1 MNDISF
7 KAILSDAPTFG
18 QERQIVIRADRIGL
32 FAGYVLVQL
41 ITQNLVELQMC
52 TLAGDKSL
60 QREAVMTH
68 DHHVVA
74 SVNA

>member
-18 QERQIVIRADRIGL
+18 QERQIVIRANRIGL

-41 ITQNLVELQMC
+41 ITQNVVEFQMC
-52 TLAGDKSL
+52 TPAGDSS
-60 QREAVMTH
+60 QRKAVVITT
-68 DHHVVA
+68 
-74 SVNA
+74 